1 MGAYGNQ
8 DEMDKDFKRL
18 VTKYKEKHPEV
29 VEGMDPD
36 IHAIDKIND
45 DQMALLM
52 SPMGLGND
60 SMSNL
65 AANPKMILRFDE
77 TEA

>member
-18 VTKYKEKHPEV
+18 VAKYKEKNPEA

-52 SPMGLGND
+52 SPMG
-60 SMSNL
+60 
-65 AANPKMILRFDE
+65 
-77 TEA
+77 